1 MPLNAQR
8 WLRRTSWVL
17 MGIAVVVLGYV
28 GTLVGYESWTQHQLL
43 SAWDQ
48 SHPAATLTNAQAA
61 GGGEFLT
68 RHPHLSDGQAIFKL
82 TVPSIGY
89 SAVVTEGDD
98 RGILSSGPGHDD
110 HTDYPG
116 EGGLILIGNH
126 NGFSAS
132 WGDLGSGAVVTV
144 DTTYGR
150 YRYRINQRYI
160 VDGSDRSYI
169 DHPRDGS
176 GEVLELVTCWP
187 LWEGAFAP
195 QRLVFEATPVSS

>member
-1 MPLNAQR
+1 
-8 WLRRTSWVL
+8 
-17 MGIAVVVLGYV
+17 MGIAVLVLGYV
-28 GTLVGYESWTQHQLL
+28 GTLVGYESWSQHQLL
-43 SAWDQ
+43 SSWDQ
-48 SHPAATLTNAQAA
+48 SHPAATLTNAQAGS
-61 GGGEFLT
+61 GGVFLT
-68 RHPHLSDGQAIFKL
+68 RHPHLADGQAIFKL

-126 NGFSAS
+126 NGFSSS
-132 WGDLGSGAVVTV
+132 WGDLRNGAVVTL

-150 YRYRINQRYI
+150 YRYQITQRYI
-160 VDGSDRSYI
+160 VDGSSRSYI

>member
-1 MPLNAQR
+1 MPPHAQR

-17 MGIAVVVLGYV
+17 MGIAVLVLGYV
-28 GTLVGYESWTQHQLL
+28 GTLVGYESWQQHQLL

-48 SHPAATLTNAQAA
+48 THPASTVTDAQPV
-61 GGGEFLT
+61 GSGVFLT
-68 RHPHLSDGQAIFKL
+68 RHPHLADGEPIAKL
-82 TVPSIGY
+82 SVPSIAF
-89 SAVVTEGDD
+89 SAVVTEGSD

-126 NGFSAS
+126 NGFSGS
-132 WGDLGSGAVVTV
+132 WNDVHAGDVVTL
-144 DTTYGR
+144 DTIDGR
-150 YRYRINQRYI
+150 HRYRINQRYI
-160 VDGSDRSYI
+160 VGGTDRSYI